1 MKKGKSDCYFLPKE
15 RLGGLIS
22 RKCIANIISII
33 RVISNFAKKYFK
45 APAIIQKH

>member
-33 RVISNFAKKYFK
+33 RVIYFK
-45 APAIIQKH
+45 FCKKILQGLLR